1 MNTIDVMKRAKEALE
16 MFVPKFQPLIHSKAD
31 YMRDEAISYLEQ
43 AIKQAEQT
51 KGVSK

>member
-1 MNTIDVMKRAKEALE
+1 MNTIEVMRLALDALTATMSTHGFQKHIDQAKE
-16 MFVPKFQPLIHSKAD
+16 
-31 YMRDEAISYLEQ
+31 EAISALEQ